1 MSDTSAEPRTK
12 LTAPD
17 IRAMKASGQQVVMV
31 TAYDYPT
38 ARAVEAAGLEAIL
51 VGDSLGMVVLGY
63 TSTVPVTMADMLHHT
78 KAVMRGVETTHVVA
92 DLPFMSYQV
101 SDAQAVE
108 NAGRLMQEGGADAV
122 KLEGGRTMAGRI
134 RAIVD
139 AGIPV
144 MAHIGL
150 TPQTSAA
157 LGGFRVQ
164 GRSLEAAQGVIA
176 DALAV
181 EAAGAYAVV
190 IEAVPSQL
198 GRMITE
204 RLSIPTIGIGAGP
217 ECDGQVLV
225 CADLLGSYDR
235 MTPRFAKQYT
245 QQLTSQRD
253 AFAAYADEVRNGA
266 FPAAEHGFKIGRGV
280 LAELQAA
287 LDADA
292 DAGGTG

>member
-1 MSDTSAEPRTK
+1 MSENPADVRTK

-17 IRAMKASGQQVVMV
+17 IRAMKASGQQIVMV

-134 RAIVD
+134 RAIVE

-164 GRSLEAAQGVIA
+164 GRSLDAAQGVLA
-176 DALAV
+176 DAHAV

-198 GRMITE
+198 GRLITE

-245 QQLTSQRD
+245 HQLTTQRD
-253 AFAAYADEVRNGA
+253 AFAAYADEVRTGA

-280 LAELQAA
+280 LAELQ
-287 LDADA
+287 DAMDTDRGA
-292 DAGGTG
+292 RE